1 MVKVN
6 NKNECELMKIPNG
19 NTNLAL
25 LGNIFLTE
33 GKQDKVLCFYL
44 INKLNKYKWI
54 LLGVKSAL

>member
-44 INKLNKYKWI
+44 INKLNKYK
-54 LLGVKSAL
+54 